1 MIEPVLMSDAE
12 PQASAPTL
20 TPERQRLADAI
31 ATVAE
36 LEAGIAE
43 ANKAISDAEEA
54 SHVTWRA
61 LENAERVLERS
72 KPRTSNFTPHQSPG
86 AYWGTQESYDAHV
99 AQQAE
104 ADKPPVPIS
113 EARETVARATDDK
126 DSANRM
132 VQFHRDRLKR
142 MQDQLSWKR
151 SSVKDAVRGVIR
163 SDPALLALANEAR
176 RLTTRAEAARRAF
189 SQATGG
195 DIMQPGSPFYGYDKP
210 DFKTDFEGWAVSR
223 DWAEAFEKLQTDAT
237 TPLPMVGA

>member
-1 MIEPVLMSDAE
+1 MSDSE
-12 PQASAPTL
+12 PQASASTL

-43 ANKAISDAEEA
+43 ANTAIGEAEEA
-54 SHVTWRA
+54 SLQKFLA
-61 LENAERVLERS
+61 LEEAERVLERS
-72 KPRTSNFTPHQSPG
+72 KPRTSNFTPYQPPG
-86 AYWGTQESYDAHV
+86 AYWGTQESYDAHL
-99 AQQAE
+99 AQQSEAE
-104 ADKPPVPIS
+104 KPPVPIA
-113 EARETVARATDDK
+113 EARDAVARATDDK

-151 SSVKDAVRGVIR
+151 SSIRDAVRGVIR

-176 RLTTRAEAARRAF
+176 RLTTLAESARRAF
-189 SQATGG
+189 SNATDG
-195 DIMQPGSPFYGYDKP
+195 DIMQSGSPFYGYDRP
-210 DFKTDFEGWAVSR
+210 SDFRTDFEGWVVLR
-223 DWAEAFEKLQTDAT
+223 EWREALEKLHTDAS